1 MAGGGRR
8 RACRETCALSFAL
21 SHQGR
26 EATPEAADQET
37 GGRLPRRLGG
47 AAARGG
53 APSGAD
59 GALQCAGGGAR
70 HQGAVDSRRRHSRS
84 EEHASELQSL
94 MRSSYAV
101 FCLKKKKQAKHS

>member
-37 GGRLPRRLGG
+37 DGRLPRRLGG
-47 AAARGG
+47 AAARAG
-53 APSGAD
+53 APYGAD
-59 GALQCAGGGAR
+59 GALHAAGGGTPN
-70 HQGAVDSRRRHSRS
+70 QGAVDSRPRPSG
-84 EEHASELQSL
+84 SL
-94 MRSSYAV
+94 PIGRESGGGRGGQYG
-101 FCLKKKKQAKHS
+101 